1 MIPREVMAEVLRD
14 QEIEA
19 AGESLVRRD
28 TERAG
33 RCVCL
38 TGLRRSGKTVTLEA
52 RRRALLDQ
60 GVKPEAILSVALSDE
75 RLHGITGG
83 RAFHAS

>member
-38 TGLRRSGKTVTLEA
+38 TGLRRSGKTVT
-52 RRRALLDQ
+52 
-60 GVKPEAILSVALSDE
+60 
-75 RLHGITGG
+75 
-83 RAFHAS
+83 

>member
-1 MIPREVMAEVLRD
+1 MNENGSKSISTVEENRLVIPREVMAEVLRD

-38 TGLRRSGKTVTLEA
+38 TGLRRSGKTVT
-52 RRRALLDQ
+52 
-60 GVKPEAILSVALSDE
+60 
-75 RLHGITGG
+75 
-83 RAFHAS
+83 